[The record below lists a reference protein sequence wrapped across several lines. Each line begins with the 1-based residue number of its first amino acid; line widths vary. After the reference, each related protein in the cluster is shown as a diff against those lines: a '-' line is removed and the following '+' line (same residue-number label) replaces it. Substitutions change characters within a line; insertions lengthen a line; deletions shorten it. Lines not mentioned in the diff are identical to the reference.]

1 MPSRVSRSIWR
12 SSNDT
17 ARVVAQVRLL
27 LVPVPEGATVVLYG
41 SALRSAIVC
50 RDVDIWVGGGPDVER
65 EVSARLES
73 VQRLDLALD
82 SDLDGSP
89 GLQAAL
95 RLAASGGRLLVGH
108 GLPAAPS
115 GLSPAD
121 AARAF
126 RLSHARSA
134 CALSFDAMVEARRG
148 NPSGEILLAAVREFL
163 RSQPDRDWRAVS
175 RASRRALLREIRRV
189 DPDFARLA
197 RRRGWD
203 SGAAASRLHS
213 DCSQQLARDHGEL
226 EGPARLA
233 GPHGCS

>member
-12 SSNDT
+12 SSDDL
-17 ARVVAQVRLL
+17 ARVVAQVCLL
-27 LVPVPEGATVVLYG
+27 LAPVPAEATVVLYG
-41 SALRSAIVC
+41 SALRSAIV
-50 RDVDIWVGGGPDVER
+50 RHDVDIWVGGGPDVEH

-73 VQRLDLALD
+73 MPRLDLALD

-95 RLAASGGRLLVGH
+95 RLAASGGRLLIGR
-108 GLPAAPS
+108 GLPAAPP
-115 GLSPAD
+115 GLSPAG

-175 RASRRALLREIRRV
+175 GASRRALLREMRRI

-203 SGAAASRLHS
+203 SGAAASRLNS
-213 DCSQQLARDHGEL
+213 DCSCPVPNKSALCQLTR
-226 EGPARLA
+226 PV
-233 GPHGCS
+233 CWFCQ